1 MTDSPRQ
8 TILQLLTNQHDT
20 YVSGQEISE
29 KLGVSRTSV
38 WKHIQALREKGYE
51 IDSVSNQGYRLR
63 MVPTG
68 FIPEEIL
75 RNLRGNILGKEIVF
89 FTEVDSTNTQAKRRA
104 ADYPE
109 GTIFLA
115 ETQTG
120 GRGRLGRNWSSQ
132 PGKGIWCSVLFKPP
146 VRPAA
151 ASQFPLITA
160 VAIAEALH
168 DFDIPAQ
175 IKWPNDLLI
184 HGHKV
189 CGILTEMGAE
199 LDQINYLVVGFGLNV
214 KHQPTDF
221 PTEIQN
227 IATSLEMVSGRN
239 IDRVQL
245 LCAILYQ
252 LEQRYLQFLAEG
264 FEPIRQVWK
273 MYTCTLGRATTISRF
288 NQPPLHGQALDL
300 NPDGT
305 LSLELADG
313 QVISVISGEIPLET
327 H

>member
-8 TILQLLTNQHDT
+8 TILQLLTSQPET

-29 KLGVSRTSV
+29 RLGVSRTSV
-38 WKHIQALREKGYE
+38 WKHIQSLREKGYA

-68 FIPEEIL
+68 FITEEIL
-75 RNLRGNILGKEIVF
+75 RNLRTQTLGKEIVF
-89 FTEVDSTNTQAKRRA
+89 FTEVDSTNTQAKQHA
-104 ADYPE
+104 AEHPE

-115 ETQTG
+115 EAQNG
-120 GRGRLGRNWSSQ
+120 GRGRLGRNWSSE
-132 PGKGIWCSVLFKPP
+132 PGKGIWCSVLFKPQ

-160 VAIAEALH
+160 VAIAQALRKL
-168 DFDIPAQ
+168 DIPAH

-184 HGHKV
+184 NGKKI

-214 KHQPTDF
+214 KHQLTDF
-221 PTEIQN
+221 PVEIQN
-227 IATSLEMVSGRN
+227 IATSLEIASGRT

-245 LCAILYQ
+245 LCEILYQ

-264 FEPIRQVWK
+264 FEPIRQDWK
-273 MYTCTLGRATTISRF
+273 AYTCTLGRDTTISRF
-288 NQPPLHGQALDL
+288 NQPPLRGKALDL
-300 NPDGT
+300 NSDGT
-305 LSLELADG
+305 LLLELPDG
-313 QVISVISGEIPLET
+313 QVISVISGEIPLC
-327 H
+327 